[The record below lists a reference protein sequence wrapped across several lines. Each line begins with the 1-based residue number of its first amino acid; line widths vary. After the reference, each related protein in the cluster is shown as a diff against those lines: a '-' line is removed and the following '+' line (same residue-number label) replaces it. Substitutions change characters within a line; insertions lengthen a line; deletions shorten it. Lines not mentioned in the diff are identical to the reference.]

1 MKQGVNAVVAR
12 IDLKDLDD
20 IINVL
25 SGRAESV
32 ILLHDI
38 LKEVGDNP
46 KVWLPIFY
54 QKVKNV

>member
-1 MKQGVNAVVAR
+1 VKQGVNAVVAR

-46 KVWLPIFY
+46 KVW
-54 QKVKNV
+54 

>member
-12 IDLKDLDD
+12 IDLKGLDD

-32 ILLHDI
+32 LLLHDI
-38 LKEVGDNP
+38 LNEVGDNP
-46 KVWLPIFY
+46 KYGCLYFIRR
-54 QKVKNV
+54 